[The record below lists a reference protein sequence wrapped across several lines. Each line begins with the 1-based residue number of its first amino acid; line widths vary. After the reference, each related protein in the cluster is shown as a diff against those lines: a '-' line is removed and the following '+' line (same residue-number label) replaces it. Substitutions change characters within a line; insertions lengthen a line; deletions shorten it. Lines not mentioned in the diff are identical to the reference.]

1 MEKKYR
7 LLDVGE
13 SWGDVTGDEMLTVS
27 NGWRSASGYGT
38 VQAHTMPMRRLDD
51 GKGTY
56 ILIGRPNVVE
66 MGDYTDTSFWK
77 WGAGWLLAGK
87 QSIFADAVIWRKA
100 REVDKPS
107 PKEAP
112 SGLWVVV
119 PREWKRFTSW
129 EEACK
134 SAKADARKSGDG
146 AEFCVCHID
155 RTFRCVVEVVEKE
168 VSK

>member
-1 MEKKYR
+1 MEKRYR
-7 LLDVGE
+7 LLAVGE
-13 SWGDVTGDEMLTVS
+13 SWGDVAGCEILTVS
-27 NGWRSASGYGT
+27 AGWRSASGYGT
-38 VQAHTMPMRRLDD
+38 VQAHTVPMRRPDD
-51 GKGTY
+51 GKGKYLLCGSIEGTE
-56 ILIGRPNVVE
+56 I
-66 MGDYTDTSFWK
+66 WK
-77 WGAGWLLAGK
+77 WGVGWVTWDRVEANLP
-87 QSIFADAVIWRKA
+87 SDVTIWRKA
-100 REVDKPS
+100 REVEKPS